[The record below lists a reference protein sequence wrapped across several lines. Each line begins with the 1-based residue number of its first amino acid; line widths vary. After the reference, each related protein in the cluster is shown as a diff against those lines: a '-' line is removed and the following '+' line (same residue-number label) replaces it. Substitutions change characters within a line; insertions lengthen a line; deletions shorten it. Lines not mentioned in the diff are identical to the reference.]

1 MHFRPEA
8 QRHFIAA
15 DGSRIICRE
24 RQEPASNVSVL
35 RQAERLQRW
44 PIDSRSKRQAIVGLE
59 RRRFGRDSGPD
70 CVRRLD
76 FSADVRRCDFF
87 DQACC

>member
-1 MHFRPEA
+1 M
-8 QRHFIAA
+8 AA
-15 DGSRIICRE
+15 ELAAGKDNSRAAHCCAAL
-24 RQEPASNVSVL
+24 QSSSVSVL
-35 RQAERLQRW
+35 GQAERLQRW